1 MKKVVVVTGCSKGLG
16 LNISKRLLSSGY
28 FVVGISRSSPNIEDS
43 SFDFVKCDL
52 GDIEEATKVSVAIAR
67 KYPEL
72 FALINNAAIGLDG
85 LLTTQHNSDINRII
99 QTNLVSP
106 ILLSKYLS
114 RPMLANS
121 NGRIINISSIVANTG
136 YRGLSVYAASKG
148 GLVSFT
154 RSLARDLGP
163 RNINVNCILP
173 GFMESEM
180 TKGLTGN
187 KISRIA
193 ERSALKRLV
202 DFDDVGSMV
211 ELLLSDAGKGI
222 SGSSIVIDAGNTA

>member
-1 MKKVVVVTGCSKGLG
+1 MVVTGSSRGLG
-16 LNISKRLLSSGY
+16 LNISKRLLIKGY
-28 FVVGISRSSPNIEDS
+28 FVVGISRSRPDIEDPN
-43 SFDFVKCDL
+43 FDFIKCDL
-52 GDIEEATKVSVAIAR
+52 GDIEETTKASAAIAK
-67 KYPEL
+67 KYPQL
-72 FALINNAAIGLDG
+72 FALVNNAAIGLDG
-85 LLTTQHNSDINRII
+85 LLTTQHNSDINQII
-99 QTNLVSP
+99 QTNLISP
-106 ILLSKYLS
+106 IILSKYLS

-121 NGRIINISSIVANTG
+121 SGRIINISSIVANTG

-202 DFDDVGSMV
+202 DFDDVSSMV
-211 ELLLSDAGKGI
+211 EHLLGDSGKGI